1 MYSLPS
7 RAIACFNFDWDKGSL
22 LRSAHL
28 FLGRVW
34 SHETQVLFGSFS
46 LAFFTMWQVG
56 TGDGWSEVARRFTRE
71 DGTLHP
77 LTSIFFGGYVFVVGL
92 VLINI
97 VVAVLLVSRRVVT
110 AP

>member
-1 MYSLPS
+1 ML
-7 RAIACFNFDWDKGSL
+7 DWDKGSL